1 MSALASTRAA
11 TLTILPLVCFLCFL
25 GVALAASTV
34 VPATNAGR
42 QTDSITANK
51 LKPAACSPISVGGI
65 TTGTGVISDGGASNL
80 VLGSALVDTMRGN
93 GGNDCI
99 VGGGGI
105 DSLRGD
111 GGTDVCMGGPGADTF
126 HSSCET
132 QIQ

>member
-11 TLTILPLVCFLCFL
+11 TLTILPLVCFL
-25 GVALAASTV
+25 GVALGASTV

-42 QTDSITANK
+42 RTDSITANK
-51 LKPAACSPISVGGI
+51 LKPAACSAISVGGI
-65 TTGTGVISDGGASNL
+65 TTGSGLISDGGASNL

-99 VGGGGI
+99 LGGGGI

-111 GGTDVCMGGPGADTF
+111 GGTDVCIGGPGTDTF
-126 HSSCET
+126 HLSCET